1 MASRNLESRF
11 ERMSVQDENE
21 HGYSK
26 SKVSAF
32 CVCLLWECNTNDD

>member
-26 SKVSAF
+26 SKVSATWGLF
-32 CVCLLWECNTNDD
+32 VFVTVGVQY